1 MKAEG
6 VRDGSRL
13 KYSYDSKYD
22 IFWAYVESGFAD
34 AEELAEDIFVEF
46 KDGRVVGVEIHRAS
60 KVLGEY
66 WRDPQKAAERA
77 MEIAKR
83 LASFRLIEAR

>member
-1 MKAEG
+1 MRAVKANG
-6 VRDGSRL
+6 GSKL
-13 KYSYDSKYD
+13 KYSYDLKYD

-46 KDGRVVGVEIHRAS
+46 KDGRVVGVEIHDAS
-60 KVLGEY
+60 KILGEY
-66 WRDPQKAAERA
+66 WKEPEKAAERA

-83 LASFRLIEAR
+83 LASVQMVKG

>member
-1 MKAEG
+1 MRRGEAKGESKL
-6 VRDGSRL
+6 R
-13 KYSYDSKYD
+13 YSYDLKYD
-22 IFWAYVESGFAD
+22 VFWAYVESGFAD

-66 WRDPQKAAERA
+66 WKEPEKAAERA

-83 LASFRLIEAR
+83 LASIQMVKG

>member
-1 MKAEG
+1 LRAVKANG
-6 VRDGSRL
+6 GSKL
-13 KYSYDSKYD
+13 KYSYDLKYD

-46 KDGRVVGVEIHRAS
+46 KDGRVVGVEIHDAS
-60 KVLGEY
+60 KILGEY
-66 WRDPQKAAERA
+66 WKEPKKAAERA

-83 LASFRLIEAR
+83 LVSVQMVKG